1 MNFFSPAVD
10 LDRSSRSSLNASTL
24 LYLEKVSKIMLAL
37 MLALIICLA
46 AQLGR
51 YDEIAARNSQMLKE
65 LENLKLMVEKNQQ
78 RIINQVFFSF
88 KVLQQVY
95 FFRSAKSAIIK
106 QRPFLTSD
114 KSWKR
119 SFGSLML
126 IEPEWLILPWSQLAL
141 KLFQVWD

>member
-1 MNFFSPAVD
+1 MVRTFIFNYHYNFG
-10 LDRSSRSSLNASTL
+10 SS
-24 LYLEKVSKIMLAL
+24 ML
-37 MLALIICLA
+37 ICLA

-51 YDEIAARNSQMLKE
+51 YDEIAARNSPMIKE
-65 LENLKLMVEKNQQ
+65 LENLKLMVDELNKNQQ

-126 IEPEWLILPWSQLAL
+126 IEPEWLILPWSQLVL

>member
-1 MNFFSPAVD
+1 MVRTFIFNYHYNFG
-10 LDRSSRSSLNASTL
+10 SSL
-24 LYLEKVSKIMLAL
+24 
-37 MLALIICLA
+37 LIICLA

-51 YDEIAARNSQMLKE
+51 CDEIAARNSPMLKE
-65 LENLKLMVEKNQQ
+65 LENLKLMVEGLNKNQQ